1 MRVLLLETDLFSAV
15 GGGQTV
21 YQNLVRRRSDVQ
33 FSFFSTGAAAVG
45 ALPPNATAIPLTDWN
60 PAEFDY
66 GRDGHFQPALSAAR
80 RFARSARLADPA
92 GAFDVV
98 DAPDYREHALFIRE
112 ALAEEGLAVGSVA
125 LALHGT
131 ISSALRGG
139 WPWQGDARKMFAALE
154 LRERLQ
160 RQTVDSLYAISGAYA
175 AEVARGSGRTI
186 NLIDPLALIRPTE
199 PVMAPAGGPPDLVFV
214 GRREKRKGPDLFV
227 DLVWSTPRELYG
239 AARLIGGDG
248 VNHQGRGGDEILAE
262 AARLR
267 DVQVSIEPARSQA
280 ELRALCR
287 SRTVLVVPSRY
298 DQFNLVALE
307 ALLDGCPTLIS
318 RGAGVAE
325 WVETHLPELAWL
337 IVDFTCERQAAEL
350 ATRICQDY
358 DGVRAEVVRA
368 VRAAQLEPDLSRFE
382 TMYAASRPASA
393 PAVQTRLRT
402 FAQRATLAANV
413 RAVSER
419 PPLPRDPILRA
430 GAAALFATQKG
441 GRLAGQGWSR
451 AAGALRRTRDELT
464 EEAVVARFRRRIA
477 RLYGIKGAAWPE
489 FTLSG
494 SADGVRDRLLYQGES
509 DARQRAE
516 KIAYGQLV
524 ASERRLER
532 VHWYA
537 ELARLEQAA
546 GNRLTAAVYQARI
559 LRWLG
564 VDRFSRLADVQ
575 ATLIEEGFPAEA
587 ASLTGLLDDGPMSR
601 PEGRKILDAQ
611 LSQHLSLAD
620 KPWARLADRRA
631 EAEPKVSVIVSLY
644 NAAAKLPGFVRFL
657 RQQTLL
663 QAGRVEVVFVD
674 SGSPADE
681 WAALEPV
688 WREQPFP
695 MVYARSA
702 ERETIQAAWNR
713 AIRLARAPYLVFLGV
728 DEGVR
733 PDGLARLAE
742 RLDHE
747 PDVDWVM
754 ADSFI
759 NQIDRRGVVDQDVM
773 AYVRT
778 GLRGASHY
786 LESTYLSYVGGMY
799 RRTIHDRFGYYDES
813 FRAAGDTEFKNR
825 VLPFIEVRHLPER
838 LGVFNDFPDARM
850 TNHPRAEI
858 EDIRAWYI
866 HRTPAGMAYAFDNK
880 PAEAAVA
887 LLCDTLSY
895 RKAYKRE
902 LSTDVDLAAA
912 LAGYLAHRRPDARWR
927 RVQDLTAQLRGRF
940 RRLDTWGTRYQGI
953 GAQYELAVT
962 VQQIRDLAERLRREL
977 GCEVAPAFDAF
988 NDNRYEQ
995 HFWVWRT

>member
-21 YQNLVRRRSDVQ
+21 YQNLVRRRADVQ
-33 FSFFSTGAAAVG
+33 FSFFSTGGTAG
-45 ALPPNATAIPLTDWN
+45 ASPPNATAIPLTDWS
-60 PAEFDY
+60 PLEYEF
-66 GRDGHFQPALSAAR
+66 GREGHLQPALVAAR
-80 RFARSARLADPA
+80 RLARSVRLAEPGA
-92 GAFDVV
+92 AFDVV

-112 ALAEEGLAVGSVA
+112 ALAEEGVSVGSVA

-175 AEVARGSGRTI
+175 GEVARGSGRTV
-186 NLIDPLALIRPTE
+186 NLIDPLALVRPTE
-199 PVMAPAGGPPDLVFV
+199 PVMAPPGGPPDLVFV

-248 VNHQGRGGDEILAE
+248 VNHEGRGGDEILAE

-267 DVQVSIEPARSQA
+267 DVQVSFEPPHSQS

-287 SRTVLVVPSRY
+287 GRTVLVVPSRY

-307 ALLDGCPTLIS
+307 ALLGGCPTLVS

-325 WVETHLPELAWL
+325 WIEIHLPALAWL
-337 IVDFTCERQAAEL
+337 IVDFTCDRAAAEL
-350 ATRICQDY
+350 AARICRDY
-358 DGVRAEVVRA
+358 DAVRAEVVRA
-368 VRAAQLEPDLSRFE
+368 VQEAKLQPDLTRFD
-382 TMYAASRPASA
+382 TMYAPSQPRP
-393 PAVQTRLRT
+393 PLAVRTRLRA

-419 PPLPRDPILRA
+419 PPLPRDPVLRA
-430 GAAALFATQKG
+430 GAASLFAVQKG
-441 GRLAGQGWSR
+441 SRIVGHSWARALGAAQRLRG
-451 AAGALRRTRDELT
+451 ELT
-464 EEAVVARFRRRIA
+464 EEAIVARFRRRIV
-477 RLYGIKGAAWPE
+477 RLYGVKGAALPE

-494 SADGVRDRLLYQGES
+494 SADGVRDRLLYQAE
-509 DARQRAE
+509 AEAPQRLE
-516 KIAYGQLV
+516 KITYAQLV

-546 GNRLTAAVYQARI
+546 GHRLTAAVYQARI

-564 VDRFSRLADVQ
+564 ADRFSRLADIE
-575 ATLIEEGFPAEA
+575 ATLVEEGFPAEA

-601 PEGRKILDAQ
+601 PDGRGILDAQ
-611 LSQHLSLAD
+611 LARHLVLPSKA
-620 KPWARLADRRA
+620 WARVEDHRAD
-631 EAEPKVSVIVSLY
+631 AEPKVSVIVSLY

-657 RQQTLL
+657 RQQLLL
-663 QAGRVEVVFVD
+663 QAGRVEVIFVD

-688 WREQPFP
+688 WRERPFP

-713 AIRLARAPYLVFLGV
+713 ALGLARGAYLVFLGV

-733 PDGLARLAE
+733 PDGLARLA
-742 RLDHE
+742 RVLDDE
-747 PDVDWVM
+747 PGVDWVM

-880 PAEAAVA
+880 PVEAAVA
-887 LLCDTLSY
+887 LLRDTLSY

-902 LSTDVDLAAA
+902 LSTDIDLATA
-912 LAGYLAHRRPDARWR
+912 LAGYLAHRAPGQHWT
-927 RVQDLTAQLRGRF
+927 RVRDITFQLRNRF
-940 RRLDTWGTRYQGI
+940 RRLDTWGDAVSRDWRPVRTRRHRPI
-953 GAQYELAVT
+953 HPRPRGASAPRAQ
-962 VQQIRDLAERLRREL
+962 LR
-977 GCEVAPAFDAF
+977 G
-988 NDNRYEQ
+988 
-995 HFWVWRT
+995 